1 MKRKTDRGRMKFR
14 AFMVCVLS
22 FLVVTGS
29 ACFLN
34 REQEKEE
41 KLKAVYAAESTVSRV
56 KSQLNRYLAE
66 SELVKN
72 IIESGY
78 DIDGEKFSILSQ
90 MMQDKQNVIEAHEL
104 AKDGIVS
111 HIYPMKGNE
120 EAMGLNMLEHPD
132 RKKEANLAKTSGQ
145 YTIAGPFPLVQGGNG
160 ALLFDPV
167 YVKDEA
173 GEDTFWGFSILV
185 LNWDHFM
192 EEVET
197 YKLEDASY
205 QYLIWKNG
213 TELGEKLTIAQSEKF
228 SFKDTLEV
236 ACDVPND
243 TWYFEIEPKA
253 GWVPQS
259 QIAFG
264 ILIAALVSGVLTVGY
279 WQYEMQRYKEA
290 LYAEKI
296 ERAAKRAEEASEAK
310 TRFLFNMSHDIRT
323 PMNAIIGFSDLLE
336 KHLDDKEKV
345 HDYIKKIQLSGS
357 FLLSLINYVLEMAR
371 IESGKATLR
380 TEVGDAQEL
389 LGALNA
395 VFEPAVEKKR
405 LKYNCTLDV
414 EHRFIICDV
423 TKVRE
428 IVLNIIS
435 NSVKYTPEGG
445 SVTVQ
450 IKEIPWEKEGWTAY
464 RILVEDTGIGMGAE
478 YLPHIFE
485 EFTRERT
492 STESKVVGA
501 GLGLPIVKALID
513 LMGGTIQVESERGKG
528 SKFEVILPFEI
539 ASEEEVKDSYVKKE
553 EKLYNRSKEKRILLA
568 EDNELNAEIA
578 ITILEENGFKVERA
592 EDGCKCVELFSEKP
606 TGYYSTILMDIQMP
620 NMDGY
625 TASRKIR
632 GMEREDA
639 KAIPII
645 ALTANAFDE
654 DRKKC
659 GEDGQNHWSV
669 SKISVSEI
677 NVSPTEK
684 DIVRRYKNSLA
695 ISFLVSMH
703 LQEAAG
709 GRFCK

>member
-1 MKRKTDRGRMKFR
+1 MKRKTDRGRIKFR

-197 YKLEDASY
+197 YKLEDTSY

-213 TELGEKLTIAQSEKF
+213 TEPGEKLTIAQSEKF

-654 DRKKC
+654 DRNK
-659 GEDGQNHWSV
+659 
-669 SKISVSEI
+669 
-677 NVSPTEK
+677 
-684 DIVRRYKNSLA
+684 A
-695 ISFLVSMH
+695 F
-703 LQEAAG
+703 AAG
-709 GRFCK
+709 MNGHIAKPIDVGRMVRTIGALVK

>member
-29 ACFLN
+29 VCFLN

-296 ERAAKRAEEASEAK
+296 ERVAKRAEEASEAK

-654 DRKKC
+654 DRNK
-659 GEDGQNHWSV
+659 
-669 SKISVSEI
+669 
-677 NVSPTEK
+677 
-684 DIVRRYKNSLA
+684 A
-695 ISFLVSMH
+695 F
-703 LQEAAG
+703 AAG
-709 GRFCK
+709 MNGHIAKPIDVGRMVRTIGALVK

>member
-1 MKRKTDRGRMKFR
+1 MKFR

-29 ACFLN
+29 VCFLN

-197 YKLEDASY
+197 YKLEDTSY

-213 TELGEKLTIAQSEKF
+213 TEPGEKLTIAQSEKF

-296 ERAAKRAEEASEAK
+296 ERVAKRAEEASEAK

-553 EKLYNRSKEKRILLA
+553 EKPYNRSKEKRILLA

-654 DRKKC
+654 DRNK
-659 GEDGQNHWSV
+659 
-669 SKISVSEI
+669 
-677 NVSPTEK
+677 
-684 DIVRRYKNSLA
+684 A
-695 ISFLVSMH
+695 F
-703 LQEAAG
+703 AAG
-709 GRFCK
+709 MNGHIAKPIDVGRMVRTIGALVK

>member
-90 MMQDKQNVIEAHEL
+90 MIQDKQNVIEAHEL

-606 TGYYSTILMDIQMP
+606 AGYYSTILMDIQMP

-654 DRKKC
+654 DRNK
-659 GEDGQNHWSV
+659 
-669 SKISVSEI
+669 
-677 NVSPTEK
+677 
-684 DIVRRYKNSLA
+684 A
-695 ISFLVSMH
+695 F
-703 LQEAAG
+703 AAG
-709 GRFCK
+709 MNGHIAKPIDVGRMVRSIGALVK

>member
-1 MKRKTDRGRMKFR
+1 MKFR

-213 TELGEKLTIAQSEKF
+213 TEPGEKLTIAQSEKF

-296 ERAAKRAEEASEAK
+296 ERAAKQAEEASEAK

-606 TGYYSTILMDIQMP
+606 AGYYSTILMDIQMP

-654 DRKKC
+654 DRNK
-659 GEDGQNHWSV
+659 
-669 SKISVSEI
+669 
-677 NVSPTEK
+677 
-684 DIVRRYKNSLA
+684 A
-695 ISFLVSMH
+695 F
-703 LQEAAG
+703 AAG
-709 GRFCK
+709 MNGHIAKPIDVGRMVRSIGALVK

>member
-539 ASEEEVKDSYVKKE
+539 ASEEEVKDGYVKKE

-606 TGYYSTILMDIQMP
+606 AGYYSTILMDIQMP

-654 DRKKC
+654 DRNK
-659 GEDGQNHWSV
+659 
-669 SKISVSEI
+669 
-677 NVSPTEK
+677 
-684 DIVRRYKNSLA
+684 A
-695 ISFLVSMH
+695 F
-703 LQEAAG
+703 AAG
-709 GRFCK
+709 MNGHIAKPIDAGRMVRSIGALVK

>member
-29 ACFLN
+29 VCFLN

-41 KLKAVYAAESTVSRV
+41 KLKAVYVAESTVSRV

-145 YTIAGPFPLVQGGNG
+145 YTIARPFPLVQGGNG

-197 YKLEDASY
+197 YKLEDTSY

-213 TELGEKLTIAQSEKF
+213 TEPGEKLTIAQSEKF

-606 TGYYSTILMDIQMP
+606 AGYYSTILMDIQMP

-654 DRKKC
+654 DRNK
-659 GEDGQNHWSV
+659 
-669 SKISVSEI
+669 
-677 NVSPTEK
+677 
-684 DIVRRYKNSLA
+684 A
-695 ISFLVSMH
+695 F
-703 LQEAAG
+703 AAG
-709 GRFCK
+709 MNGHIAKPIDVGRMVRSIGALVK

>member
-29 ACFLN
+29 VCFLN

-197 YKLEDASY
+197 YKLEDTSY

-213 TELGEKLTIAQSEKF
+213 TEPGEKLTIAQSEKF

-553 EKLYNRSKEKRILLA
+553 EKPYNRSKEKRILLA
-568 EDNELNAEIA
+568 EDNEVNAEIA

-654 DRKKC
+654 DRNK
-659 GEDGQNHWSV
+659 
-669 SKISVSEI
+669 
-677 NVSPTEK
+677 
-684 DIVRRYKNSLA
+684 A
-695 ISFLVSMH
+695 F
-703 LQEAAG
+703 AAG
-709 GRFCK
+709 MNGHIAKPIDVGRMVRTIGALVK

>member
-197 YKLEDASY
+197 YKLEDTSY

-213 TELGEKLTIAQSEKF
+213 TEPGEKLTIAQSEKF

-259 QIAFG
+259 QITFG

-553 EKLYNRSKEKRILLA
+553 EKPYNRSKEKRILLA

-654 DRKKC
+654 DRNK
-659 GEDGQNHWSV
+659 
-669 SKISVSEI
+669 
-677 NVSPTEK
+677 
-684 DIVRRYKNSLA
+684 A
-695 ISFLVSMH
+695 F
-703 LQEAAG
+703 AAG
-709 GRFCK
+709 MNGHIAKPIDVGRMVRTIGALVK

>member
-1 MKRKTDRGRMKFR
+1 MKFR

-29 ACFLN
+29 VCFLN

-41 KLKAVYAAESTVSRV
+41 KLKAVYVAESTVSRV

-197 YKLEDASY
+197 YKLEDTSY

-213 TELGEKLTIAQSEKF
+213 TEPGEKLTIAQSEKF

-405 LKYNCTLDV
+405 LKYNCKLDV

-553 EKLYNRSKEKRILLA
+553 EKPYNRSKEKRILLA

-606 TGYYSTILMDIQMP
+606 AGYYSTILMDIQMP

-654 DRKKC
+654 DRNK
-659 GEDGQNHWSV
+659 
-669 SKISVSEI
+669 
-677 NVSPTEK
+677 
-684 DIVRRYKNSLA
+684 A
-695 ISFLVSMH
+695 F
-703 LQEAAG
+703 AAG
-709 GRFCK
+709 MNGHIAKPIDVGRMVRTIGALVK

>member
-296 ERAAKRAEEASEAK
+296 EQAAKRAEEASEAK

-553 EKLYNRSKEKRILLA
+553 EKPYNRSKEKRILLA

-606 TGYYSTILMDIQMP
+606 AGYYSTILMDIQMP

-654 DRKKC
+654 DRNK
-659 GEDGQNHWSV
+659 
-669 SKISVSEI
+669 
-677 NVSPTEK
+677 
-684 DIVRRYKNSLA
+684 A
-695 ISFLVSMH
+695 F
-703 LQEAAG
+703 AAG
-709 GRFCK
+709 MNGHIAKPIDVGRMVRSIGALVK

>member
-29 ACFLN
+29 VCFLN

-197 YKLEDASY
+197 YKLEDTSY

-213 TELGEKLTIAQSEKF
+213 TEPGEKLTIAQSEKF

-296 ERAAKRAEEASEAK
+296 EQAAKRAEEASEAK

-553 EKLYNRSKEKRILLA
+553 EKPYNRSKEKRILLA

-578 ITILEENGFKVERA
+578 ITILEENRFKVERA

-654 DRKKC
+654 DRNK
-659 GEDGQNHWSV
+659 
-669 SKISVSEI
+669 
-677 NVSPTEK
+677 
-684 DIVRRYKNSLA
+684 A
-695 ISFLVSMH
+695 F
-703 LQEAAG
+703 AAG
-709 GRFCK
+709 MNGHIAKPIDVGRMVRTIGALVK

>member
-606 TGYYSTILMDIQMP
+606 AGYYSTILMDIQMP

-654 DRKKC
+654 DRKKALEC
-659 GEDGQNHWSV
+659 GMDGFL
-669 SKISVSEI
+669 SK
-677 NVSPTEK
+677 P
-684 DIVRRYKNSLA
+684 IVIEEL
-695 ISFLVSMH
+695 IH
-703 LQEAAG
+703 TLQTNL
-709 GRFCK
+709 K

>member
-464 RILVEDTGIGMGAE
+464 RILVEDTGIGMGAG

-553 EKLYNRSKEKRILLA
+553 EKPYNRSKEKRILLA

-606 TGYYSTILMDIQMP
+606 AGYYSTILMDIQMP

-654 DRKKC
+654 DRNK
-659 GEDGQNHWSV
+659 
-669 SKISVSEI
+669 
-677 NVSPTEK
+677 
-684 DIVRRYKNSLA
+684 A
-695 ISFLVSMH
+695 F
-703 LQEAAG
+703 AAG
-709 GRFCK
+709 MNGHIAKPIDVGRMVRSIGALVK

>member
-1 MKRKTDRGRMKFR
+1 MKRKTDRRRMKFR

-213 TELGEKLTIAQSEKF
+213 TEPGEKLTIAQSEKF

-606 TGYYSTILMDIQMP
+606 AGYYSTILMDIQMP

-654 DRKKC
+654 DRNK
-659 GEDGQNHWSV
+659 
-669 SKISVSEI
+669 
-677 NVSPTEK
+677 
-684 DIVRRYKNSLA
+684 A
-695 ISFLVSMH
+695 F
-703 LQEAAG
+703 AAG
-709 GRFCK
+709 MNGHIAKPIDVGRMVRTIGALVK

>member
-279 WQYEMQRYKEA
+279 WQYEMQRYKDA

-606 TGYYSTILMDIQMP
+606 AGYYSTILMDIQMP

-654 DRKKC
+654 DRNK
-659 GEDGQNHWSV
+659 
-669 SKISVSEI
+669 
-677 NVSPTEK
+677 
-684 DIVRRYKNSLA
+684 A
-695 ISFLVSMH
+695 F
-703 LQEAAG
+703 AAG
-709 GRFCK
+709 MNGHIAKPIDVGRMVRSIGALVK

>member
-606 TGYYSTILMDIQMP
+606 AGYYSTILMDIQMP

-654 DRKKC
+654 DRNK
-659 GEDGQNHWSV
+659 
-669 SKISVSEI
+669 
-677 NVSPTEK
+677 
-684 DIVRRYKNSLA
+684 A
-695 ISFLVSMH
+695 F
-703 LQEAAG
+703 AAG
-709 GRFCK
+709 VNGHIAKPIDVGRMVRSIGALVK

>member
-29 ACFLN
+29 VCFLN

-41 KLKAVYAAESTVSRV
+41 KLKAVYAAESTISRV

-197 YKLEDASY
+197 YKLEDTSY

-213 TELGEKLTIAQSEKF
+213 TEPGEKLTIAQSEKF

-345 HDYIKKIQLSGS
+345 HDHIKKIQLSGS

-464 RILVEDTGIGMGAE
+464 RIMVEDTGIGMGAE

-553 EKLYNRSKEKRILLA
+553 EKPYNRSKEKRILLA

-654 DRKKC
+654 DRNK
-659 GEDGQNHWSV
+659 
-669 SKISVSEI
+669 
-677 NVSPTEK
+677 
-684 DIVRRYKNSLA
+684 A
-695 ISFLVSMH
+695 F
-703 LQEAAG
+703 AAG
-709 GRFCK
+709 MNGHIAKPIDVGRMVRTIGALVK

>member
-553 EKLYNRSKEKRILLA
+553 EKPYNRSKEKRILLA

-606 TGYYSTILMDIQMP
+606 AGYYSTILMDIQMP

-654 DRKKC
+654 DRNK
-659 GEDGQNHWSV
+659 
-669 SKISVSEI
+669 
-677 NVSPTEK
+677 
-684 DIVRRYKNSLA
+684 A
-695 ISFLVSMH
+695 F
-703 LQEAAG
+703 AAG
-709 GRFCK
+709 MYGHIAKPIDVGRMVRSIGALVK

>member
-606 TGYYSTILMDIQMP
+606 VGYYSTILMDIQMP

-654 DRKKC
+654 DRNK
-659 GEDGQNHWSV
+659 
-669 SKISVSEI
+669 
-677 NVSPTEK
+677 
-684 DIVRRYKNSLA
+684 A
-695 ISFLVSMH
+695 F
-703 LQEAAG
+703 AAG
-709 GRFCK
+709 MNGHIAKPIDVGRMVRSIGALVK

>member
-29 ACFLN
+29 VCFLN

-41 KLKAVYAAESTVSRV
+41 KLKAVYAAESTISRV

-197 YKLEDASY
+197 YKLEDTSY

-213 TELGEKLTIAQSEKF
+213 TEPGEKLTIAQSEKF

-553 EKLYNRSKEKRILLA
+553 EKPYNRSKEKRILLA
-568 EDNELNAEIA
+568 EDSELNAEIA

-654 DRKKC
+654 DRNK
-659 GEDGQNHWSV
+659 
-669 SKISVSEI
+669 
-677 NVSPTEK
+677 
-684 DIVRRYKNSLA
+684 A
-695 ISFLVSMH
+695 F
-703 LQEAAG
+703 AAG
-709 GRFCK
+709 MNGHIAKPIDVGRMVRTIGALVK

>member
-29 ACFLN
+29 VCFLN

-41 KLKAVYAAESTVSRV
+41 KLKAVYAAESTISRV

-197 YKLEDASY
+197 YKLEDTSY
-205 QYLIWKNG
+205 QYLIRKNG
-213 TELGEKLTIAQSEKF
+213 TEPGEKLTIAQSEKF

-345 HDYIKKIQLSGS
+345 HDHIKKIQLSGS

-553 EKLYNRSKEKRILLA
+553 EKPYNRSKEKRILLA

-654 DRKKC
+654 DRNK
-659 GEDGQNHWSV
+659 
-669 SKISVSEI
+669 
-677 NVSPTEK
+677 
-684 DIVRRYKNSLA
+684 A
-695 ISFLVSMH
+695 F
-703 LQEAAG
+703 AAG
-709 GRFCK
+709 MNGHIAKPIDVGRMVRTIGALVK

>member
-1 MKRKTDRGRMKFR
+1 MKRKTDRRRMKFR

-173 GEDTFWGFSILV
+173 GKDTFWGFSILV

-213 TELGEKLTIAQSEKF
+213 TEPGEKLTIAQSEKF

-539 ASEEEVKDSYVKKE
+539 TSEEEVKDSYVKKE

-592 EDGCKCVELFSEKP
+592 EDGCKCMELFSEKP
-606 TGYYSTILMDIQMP
+606 AGYYSTILMDIQMP

-654 DRKKC
+654 DRNK
-659 GEDGQNHWSV
+659 
-669 SKISVSEI
+669 
-677 NVSPTEK
+677 
-684 DIVRRYKNSLA
+684 A
-695 ISFLVSMH
+695 F
-703 LQEAAG
+703 AAG
-709 GRFCK
+709 MNGHIAKPIDVGRMVRTIGALVK

>member
-1 MKRKTDRGRMKFR
+1 MKFR

-145 YTIAGPFPLVQGGNG
+145 YTIAVPFPLVQGGNG

-606 TGYYSTILMDIQMP
+606 AGYYSTILMDIQMP

-654 DRKKC
+654 DRNK
-659 GEDGQNHWSV
+659 
-669 SKISVSEI
+669 
-677 NVSPTEK
+677 
-684 DIVRRYKNSLA
+684 A
-695 ISFLVSMH
+695 F
-703 LQEAAG
+703 AAG
-709 GRFCK
+709 MNGHIAKPIDVGRMVRSIGALVK

>member
-501 GLGLPIVKALID
+501 GLGLPIVKALVD

-606 TGYYSTILMDIQMP
+606 AGYYSTILMDIQMP

-654 DRKKC
+654 DRNK
-659 GEDGQNHWSV
+659 
-669 SKISVSEI
+669 
-677 NVSPTEK
+677 
-684 DIVRRYKNSLA
+684 A
-695 ISFLVSMH
+695 F
-703 LQEAAG
+703 AAG
-709 GRFCK
+709 MNGHIAKPIDVGRMVRSIGALVK

>member
-1 MKRKTDRGRMKFR
+1 MKRKTDRGRIKFR

-197 YKLEDASY
+197 YKLEDTSY

-213 TELGEKLTIAQSEKF
+213 TEPGEKLTIAQSEKF

-310 TRFLFNMSHDIRT
+310 TRFLFNMSHHIRT

-345 HDYIKKIQLSGS
+345 HDYIKKIQLSDS

-371 IESGKATLR
+371 VESGKGTLR

-592 EDGCKCVELFSEKP
+592 EDGCKCMELFSEKP
-606 TGYYSTILMDIQMP
+606 AGYYSTILMDIQMP

-654 DRKKC
+654 DRNK
-659 GEDGQNHWSV
+659 
-669 SKISVSEI
+669 
-677 NVSPTEK
+677 
-684 DIVRRYKNSLA
+684 A
-695 ISFLVSMH
+695 F
-703 LQEAAG
+703 AAG
-709 GRFCK
+709 MNGHIAKPIDVGRMVRTIGALVK

>member
-1 MKRKTDRGRMKFR
+1 MKFR

-29 ACFLN
+29 VCFLN

-41 KLKAVYAAESTVSRV
+41 KLKAVYVAESTVSRV

-197 YKLEDASY
+197 YKLEDTSY

-213 TELGEKLTIAQSEKF
+213 TEPGEKLTIAQSEKF

-528 SKFEVILPFEI
+528 SKFEVIFPFEI

-553 EKLYNRSKEKRILLA
+553 EKPYNRSKEKRILLA

-606 TGYYSTILMDIQMP
+606 AGYYSTILMDIQMP

-654 DRKKC
+654 DRNK
-659 GEDGQNHWSV
+659 
-669 SKISVSEI
+669 
-677 NVSPTEK
+677 
-684 DIVRRYKNSLA
+684 A
-695 ISFLVSMH
+695 F
-703 LQEAAG
+703 AAG
-709 GRFCK
+709 MNGHIAKPIDVGRMVRTIGALVK

>member
-197 YKLEDASY
+197 YKLEDTSY

-213 TELGEKLTIAQSEKF
+213 TEPGEKLTIAQSEKF

-395 VFEPAVEKKR
+395 VFESAVEKKR

-553 EKLYNRSKEKRILLA
+553 EKPYNRSKEKRILLA

-654 DRKKC
+654 DRNK
-659 GEDGQNHWSV
+659 
-669 SKISVSEI
+669 
-677 NVSPTEK
+677 
-684 DIVRRYKNSLA
+684 A
-695 ISFLVSMH
+695 F
-703 LQEAAG
+703 AAG
-709 GRFCK
+709 MNGHIAKPIDVGRMVRTIGALVK

>member
-197 YKLEDASY
+197 YKLEDTSY

-213 TELGEKLTIAQSEKF
+213 TEPGEKLTIAQSEKF

-592 EDGCKCVELFSEKP
+592 EDGCKCMELFSEKP
-606 TGYYSTILMDIQMP
+606 AGYYSTILMDIQMP

-654 DRKKC
+654 DRNK
-659 GEDGQNHWSV
+659 
-669 SKISVSEI
+669 
-677 NVSPTEK
+677 
-684 DIVRRYKNSLA
+684 A
-695 ISFLVSMH
+695 F
-703 LQEAAG
+703 AAG
-709 GRFCK
+709 MNGHIAKPIDVGRRSIGALVK

>member
-197 YKLEDASY
+197 YKLEDTSY

-592 EDGCKCVELFSEKP
+592 EDGCKCMELFSEKP
-606 TGYYSTILMDIQMP
+606 AGYYSTILMDIQMP

-654 DRKKC
+654 DRNK
-659 GEDGQNHWSV
+659 
-669 SKISVSEI
+669 
-677 NVSPTEK
+677 
-684 DIVRRYKNSLA
+684 A
-695 ISFLVSMH
+695 F
-703 LQEAAG
+703 AAG
-709 GRFCK
+709 MNGHIAKPIDVGRMVRTIGALVK

>member
-197 YKLEDASY
+197 YKLEDTSY

-213 TELGEKLTIAQSEKF
+213 TEPGEKLTIAQSEKF

-553 EKLYNRSKEKRILLA
+553 EKPYNRSKEKRILLA

-606 TGYYSTILMDIQMP
+606 AGYYSTILMDIQMP

-654 DRKKC
+654 DRNK
-659 GEDGQNHWSV
+659 
-669 SKISVSEI
+669 
-677 NVSPTEK
+677 
-684 DIVRRYKNSLA
+684 A
-695 ISFLVSMH
+695 F
-703 LQEAAG
+703 AAG
-709 GRFCK
+709 MNGHIAKPIDVGRMVRSIGALVK

>member
-120 EAMGLNMLEHPD
+120 EARGLNMLEHPD

-553 EKLYNRSKEKRILLA
+553 EKPYNRSKEKRILLT

-654 DRKKC
+654 DRNK
-659 GEDGQNHWSV
+659 
-669 SKISVSEI
+669 
-677 NVSPTEK
+677 
-684 DIVRRYKNSLA
+684 A
-695 ISFLVSMH
+695 F
-703 LQEAAG
+703 AAG
-709 GRFCK
+709 MNGHIAKPIDVGRMVRSIGALVK

>member
-1 MKRKTDRGRMKFR
+1 MKRKTDRGRIKFR

-173 GEDTFWGFSILV
+173 GDDTFWGFSILV

-197 YKLEDASY
+197 YKLEDTSY

-213 TELGEKLTIAQSEKF
+213 TEPGEKLTIAQSEKF

-592 EDGCKCVELFSEKP
+592 EDGCKCMELFSEKP
-606 TGYYSTILMDIQMP
+606 AGYYSTILMDIQMP

-654 DRKKC
+654 DRNK
-659 GEDGQNHWSV
+659 
-669 SKISVSEI
+669 
-677 NVSPTEK
+677 
-684 DIVRRYKNSLA
+684 A
-695 ISFLVSMH
+695 F
-703 LQEAAG
+703 AAG
-709 GRFCK
+709 MNGHIAKPIDVGRMVRTIGALVK

>member
-29 ACFLN
+29 VCFLN

-41 KLKAVYAAESTVSRV
+41 KLKAVYAAESTISRV

-197 YKLEDASY
+197 YKLEDTSY

-213 TELGEKLTIAQSEKF
+213 TEPGEKLTIAQSEKF

-553 EKLYNRSKEKRILLA
+553 EKPYNRSKEKRILLA

-592 EDGCKCVELFSEKP
+592 EDGCKCMELFSEKP
-606 TGYYSTILMDIQMP
+606 AGYYSTILMDIQMP

-654 DRKKC
+654 DRNK
-659 GEDGQNHWSV
+659 
-669 SKISVSEI
+669 
-677 NVSPTEK
+677 
-684 DIVRRYKNSLA
+684 A
-695 ISFLVSMH
+695 F
-703 LQEAAG
+703 AAG
-709 GRFCK
+709 MNGHIAKPIDVGRMVRTIGALVK

>member
-1 MKRKTDRGRMKFR
+1 MKFR

-29 ACFLN
+29 VCFLN

-41 KLKAVYAAESTVSRV
+41 KLKAVYAAESTISRV

-197 YKLEDASY
+197 YKLEDTSY

-213 TELGEKLTIAQSEKF
+213 TEPGEKLTIAQSEKF

-553 EKLYNRSKEKRILLA
+553 EKPYNRSKEKRILLA

-654 DRKKC
+654 DRNK
-659 GEDGQNHWSV
+659 
-669 SKISVSEI
+669 
-677 NVSPTEK
+677 
-684 DIVRRYKNSLA
+684 A
-695 ISFLVSMH
+695 F
-703 LQEAAG
+703 AAG
-709 GRFCK
+709 MNGHIAKPIDVGRMVRTIGALVK

>member
-29 ACFLN
+29 VCFLN

-197 YKLEDASY
+197 YKLEDTSY

-213 TELGEKLTIAQSEKF
+213 TEPGEKLTIAQSEKF

-645 ALTANAFDE
+645 ALTANTFDE
-654 DRKKC
+654 DRNK
-659 GEDGQNHWSV
+659 
-669 SKISVSEI
+669 
-677 NVSPTEK
+677 
-684 DIVRRYKNSLA
+684 A
-695 ISFLVSMH
+695 F
-703 LQEAAG
+703 AAG
-709 GRFCK
+709 MNGHIAKPIDVGRMVRTIGALVK

>member
-111 HIYPMKGNE
+111 QIYPMKGNE
-120 EAMGLNMLEHPD
+120 EAMGLNMLEYPD

-213 TELGEKLTIAQSEKF
+213 TEPGEKLTIAQSEKF

-553 EKLYNRSKEKRILLA
+553 EKPYNRSKEKRILLA

-654 DRKKC
+654 DRNK
-659 GEDGQNHWSV
+659 
-669 SKISVSEI
+669 
-677 NVSPTEK
+677 
-684 DIVRRYKNSLA
+684 A
-695 ISFLVSMH
+695 F
-703 LQEAAG
+703 AAG
-709 GRFCK
+709 MNGHIAKPIDVGRMVRTIGALVK

>member
-197 YKLEDASY
+197 YKLEDTSY

-213 TELGEKLTIAQSEKF
+213 TEPGEKLTIAQSEKF

-592 EDGCKCVELFSEKP
+592 EDGCKCMELFSEKP
-606 TGYYSTILMDIQMP
+606 AGYYSTILMDIQMP
-620 NMDGY
+620 NMDDY

-654 DRKKC
+654 DRNK
-659 GEDGQNHWSV
+659 
-669 SKISVSEI
+669 
-677 NVSPTEK
+677 
-684 DIVRRYKNSLA
+684 A
-695 ISFLVSMH
+695 F
-703 LQEAAG
+703 AAG
-709 GRFCK
+709 MNGHIAKPIDVGRMVRSIGALVK